1 MLTFLGTNY
10 HGIKTGNVGYILG
23 FLIAYFFSINSD
35 KSNSKLSSIIMGFL
49 LMIKPFYLFW
59 FGILY
64 ISTKLLKINIK
75 IFYNLNYTLSS
86 IFTFILLNVVF
97 YKTEFVYFIENLLQ
111 INTSINKP
119 LNDKAGFLNL
129 NFQDYIYRIFERY
142 FGIEINKII
151 IIFITLV
158 ILYYFRNFFGT
169 KNNMTLLPVFIT
181 PRFKSYDLT
190 FLIVL
195 FKKKKCEY

>member
-1 MLTFLGTNY
+1 MLELRLLSLNKLPWN
-10 HGIKTGNVGYILG
+10 KTGNVGYILG

-35 KSNSKLSSIIMGFL
+35 KSKSKLSSIIMGFL

-64 ISTKLLKINIK
+64 ISTKLLKVNIK

-119 LNDKAGFLNL
+119 LNDKADF
-129 NFQDYIYRIFERY
+129 
-142 FGIEINKII
+142 
-151 IIFITLV
+151 
-158 ILYYFRNFFGT
+158 
-169 KNNMTLLPVFIT
+169 
-181 PRFKSYDLT
+181 
-190 FLIVL
+190 
-195 FKKKKCEY
+195 

>member
-1 MLTFLGTNY
+1 
-10 HGIKTGNVGYILG
+10 
-23 FLIAYFFSINSD
+23 
-35 KSNSKLSSIIMGFL
+35 
-49 LMIKPFYLFW
+49 MIKPFYLFW

-64 ISTKLLKINIK
+64 ISTKLLKVNIK

-158 ILYYFRNFFGT
+158 ILYYFRNFLEP
-169 KNNMTLLPVFIT
+169 KI
-181 PRFKSYDLT
+181 
-190 FLIVL
+190 I
-195 FKKKKCEY
+195 